1 MVRFWDASA
10 LIPLWIQQSS
20 RPMVGP
26 IMDEDPQL
34 VVWWGTVVECTSAIA
49 RLSREG
55 LDSQAIEQ
63 ASAVLQAMASNWV
76 EVEPT
81 EQLRTTA
88 EQLLWVHALRA
99 ADAFQ
104 LAAALRW
111 SGGQPVGAGFVCL
124 DERLREAARRE
135 GFTVLPQP

>member
-1 MVRFWDASA
+1 
-10 LIPLWIQQSS
+10 
-20 RPMVGP
+20 MVGP